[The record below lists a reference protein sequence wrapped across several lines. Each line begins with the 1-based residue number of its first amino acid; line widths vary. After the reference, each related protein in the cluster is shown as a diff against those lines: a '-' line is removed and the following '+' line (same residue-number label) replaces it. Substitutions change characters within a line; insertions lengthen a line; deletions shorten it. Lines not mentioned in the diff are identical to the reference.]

1 MLVERKALAALAA
14 LPLLL
19 GVAACSEE
27 DKDKAGAARVAATPC
42 PDGLDTDRAA
52 EELPPDFPSL
62 SGARLYRLE
71 SQGKTKI
78 WYATLDGG
86 TDDLVPV
93 RDRIVDGLKGKGY
106 DIEGTDQ
113 EQGAEAEAE
122 FKGPHEGTVR
132 TRPLCDGHVEIR
144 YKLES

>member
-27 DKDKAGAARVAATPC
+27 DKAGAARVAAAPC
-42 PDGLDTDRAA
+42 PDGLDTARAA
-52 EELPPDFPSL
+52 EELPPDFPGV
-62 SGARLYRLE
+62 SGSRLYRFD

-93 RDRIVDGLKGKGY
+93 RDRIVDGLKSKGY